1 MNVESLKKDRCGKF
15 SCFPGINISAKEC
28 LKFMFPTFL
37 LVCFV
42 CLKEITLQTRKNVF
56 CFTLTA
62 LFVRELIKF

>member
-1 MNVESLKKDRCGKF
+1 MNGESLKKNRCDQF

-37 LVCFV
+37 LVGFV